1 MMRRAEE
8 LPNYKIMGK
17 LGTDWEVMDFVDTA
31 ASFAFKLSDM
41 TSDPF
46 WCALAQRIGS
56 GV

>member
-8 LPNYKIMGK
+8 LPNYKIMGE